1 MQTSRRTGSLYH
13 DVGLRLLKLL
23 NVILGPLPFA
33 GC

>member
-1 MQTSRRTGSLYH
+1 MQTSRRTGSLDH

-23 NVILGPLPFA
+23 NVILVTLPFV